1 MQGLMHFTSVAP
13 RCRNN
18 CRCWTA
24 NCMRRIRHRRNTSA
38 LARCSTSCVRCVP
51 CATSPVVVLAIYR
64 LFIRKQASILTVP
77 LRLPN
82 AAKYFA
88 YALITFYLAA
98 CSSLQTVDE
107 TVDSSHVKQ
116 VLYAQYNE
124 WKHVRYRSGGMSKGG
139 IDCSGFVYTTF
150 ATELHTS
157 LPRSTSG
164 QVRAGHEIS
173 PRDLAAGDL
182 VFFRIGKST
191 RHVGI
196 YIEDRKFLHA
206 STKKGV
212 MISNLDDRYWKRS
225 YWTSRRVLSR

>member
-1 MQGLMHFTSVAP
+1 MPLVKPTAARYFTCVLL
-13 RCRNN
+13 
-18 CRCWTA
+18 
-24 NCMRRIRHRRNTSA
+24 A
-38 LARCSTSCVRCVP
+38 LW
-51 CATSPVVVLAIYR
+51 
-64 LFIRKQASILTVP
+64 
-77 LRLPN
+77 
-82 AAKYFA
+82 
-88 YALITFYLAA
+88 LAA
-98 CSSLQTVDE
+98 CGSLQTVDE
-107 TVDSSHVKQ
+107 PADAPHVKQ

-124 WKHVRYRSGGMSKGG
+124 WKNVRYRSGGMSKGG

-157 LPRSTSG
+157 LPRSTSE
-164 QVRAGHEIS
+164 QVHAGREIS
-173 PRDLAAGDL
+173 QRELSAGDL

-212 MISNLDDRYWKRS
+212 MISNLDDRYWTRS